1 MRGNGFARRT
11 TESIVTHT
19 TDRLSVPARAVMEEA
34 LNAFFGVQD
43 DGSTCSD
50 AWSASGDDDDDDDLG
65 ALSFH
70 PFARHFEDDF
80 DPEVNL
86 GPGSDPDLPDIDT
99 DAT

>member
-1 MRGNGFARRT
+1 MVFRDERRNQ
-11 TESIVTHT
+11 SSHTHT
-19 TDRLSVPARAVMEEA
+19 TDRVCAMEEA

-80 DPEVNL
+80 DPEDNL

>member
-1 MRGNGFARRT
+1 MVLRDERRNQ
-11 TESIVTHT
+11 SSHT
-19 TDRLSVPARAVMEEA
+19 RPTATVCAMEEA
-34 LNAFFGVQD
+34 LINAFFGVQD